1 MSDINLVAYN
11 AFRRDLAKIFRT
23 FNSSTQTDFT
33 EETGTIT
40 EFNDLKSVSD
50 TTLSNLYDL
59 ELD

>member
-11 AFRRDLAKIFRT
+11 VFRRDLARIFRT

-33 EETGTIT
+33 DEIGTST
-40 EFNDLKSVSD
+40 DLDVKAGSESS
-50 TTLSNLYDL
+50 LSKLYDL

>member
-11 AFRRDLAKIFRT
+11 RFRRDLAKIFNT

-33 EETGTIT
+33 EDIGIDSNLDRKDSE
-40 EFNDLKSVSD
+40 L
-50 TTLSNLYDL
+50 TLSNFYDL

>member
-11 AFRRDLAKIFRT
+11 VFRRDLAKIFRT

-33 EETGTIT
+33 DDIGTST
-40 EFNDLKSVSD
+40 EFDLKSSSEI
-50 TTLSNLYDL
+50 TLSKLYDL